1 MAAGSVGWG
10 STMVPPVGWQ
20 VLLEAHV
27 SPLGHTPQLSVP
39 PQPSGMLPHE
49 FVGHLFGVQVLVTQT
64 LATHDWLTE
73 HVPQLSVPPQPSGML
88 PQFLP

>member
-1 MAAGSVGWG
+1 MF
-10 STMVPPVGWQ
+10 PPVGWQ
-20 VLLEAHV
+20 VLLEEHA

-49 FVGHLFGVQVLVTQT
+49 FVGHLLGVQVFVTQT
-64 LATHDWLTE
+64 LATHDWLTAQ
-73 HVPQLSVPPQPSGML
+73 VPQLRVPPQPSGML